1 MILVDTHVVIWIADR
16 PEKLSAAARAVIDD
30 ARLHGKGLA
39 ISGITLFELA
49 MAISRGRIM
58 VRRSLDSFLHAV
70 EANFIVKPITG
81 RIAAQAVQF
90 PESYPQDPMDRIIG
104 ATSIV
109 DGLPLITAD
118 SAIRRCKVID
128 TIW

>member
-16 PEKLSAAARAVIDD
+16 PEKLSAAARAAIDD

-39 ISGITLFELA
+39 ISGITLVELA
-49 MAISRGRIM
+49 MAITKGRIA
-58 VRRSLDSFLHAV
+58 VRRPLDSFLQTV

-81 RIAAQAVQF
+81 RIAAHAMQL

-104 ATSIV
+104 ATSV
-109 DGLPLITAD
+109 VEGLPLITAD
-118 SAIRRCKVID
+118 SAIRRSDAVQS
-128 TIW
+128 IW

>member
-1 MILVDTHVVIWIADR
+1 MILVDTHVVVWMADR
-16 PEKLSAAARAVIDD
+16 PEKLSATAHAIIEDARARGV
-30 ARLHGKGLA
+30 GLA

-49 MAISRGRIM
+49 MAITRGRIATRM
-58 VRRSLDSFLHAV
+58 SPDSFLQAV

-81 RIAAQAVQF
+81 RIAAHAMQLPQ
-90 PESYPQDPMDRIIG
+90 SYPQDPMDRIIG

-109 DGLPLITAD
+109 EGLPLVTAD
-118 SAIRRCKVID
+118 GAIRRCEAIH